1 MAEFFGVSVY
11 LSKPIVAADFGRL
24 LQAQEPRFAV
34 HSARFEL
41 RSTESES
48 FPHLLEVDGLQ
59 RVAPR
64 WRAVYLA
71 AQELSRVCEL
81 RATVE
86 FEHPQ
91 FPTNP
96 YYCLVFD
103 CGLISLG
110 NNSGWEETN
119 RIAIVQSPFDPFVDL
134 AHAN

>member
-1 MAEFFGVSVY
+1 MAELFGVSVY
-11 LSKPIVAADFGRL
+11 LSKPIAAADFERL
-24 LQAQEPRFAV
+24 LQAHEPRFAADR
-34 HSARFEL
+34 ARFEL
-41 RSTESES
+41 LSTDSDS

-64 WRAVYLA
+64 WRAVYRA
-71 AQELSRVCEL
+71 AQELSRVGEL

-110 NNSGWEETN
+110 DDSGWEETSS
-119 RIAIVQSPFDPFVDL
+119 IAIVQSPFDPFVEL